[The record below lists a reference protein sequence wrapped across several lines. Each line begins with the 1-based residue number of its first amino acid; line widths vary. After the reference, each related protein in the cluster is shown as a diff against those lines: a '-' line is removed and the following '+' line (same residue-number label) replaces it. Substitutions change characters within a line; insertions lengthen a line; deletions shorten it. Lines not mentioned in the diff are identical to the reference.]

1 MFKKKSKTEVI
12 LDNRKSLFANLT
24 ELEALSILAL
34 DNSVISTLFS
44 DCIEELKYATP
55 SSRDDVKEEDKR
67 IANLLGDL
75 KIVVNKLSK
84 GRGEEDTQKILLEI
98 KQRIAIRN
106 KLVVR

>member
-12 LDNRKSLFANLT
+12 LDNRKILFANLT

-67 IANLLGDL
+67 ITNLLGDL
-75 KIVVNKLSK
+75 KIVVNKLNK
-84 GRGEEDTQKILLEI
+84 GRGEEDTQKLLLEI

>member
-12 LDNRKSLFANLT
+12 LDNRKILFANLT

-75 KIVVNKLSK
+75 KIVVNKLNK
-84 GRGEEDTQKILLEI
+84 GRGEEDTQKLLLEI